1 MVKSN
6 TVLHPYKEVIMKW
19 FNNWSIGTK
28 VMSISLFTIV
38 IIMAGMI
45 LYFIP
50 MVNDRL
56 MGEKKTALNDHTDI
70 AYTIISSYEAKVK
83 SGELKL
89 EEAKQRSIANLK
101 AVRYSGDEY
110 FFITDSAGKMLMH
123 PINAQL
129 DGKDMSNEKDPE
141 GKYFFREMA
150 QVAKEKG
157 QGFVSYMWPKGGNS
171 KPVPKITFVKLF
183 KQWDWVIGTGIYVD
197 DVQAET
203 NKIQWQVIIA
213 TVVCAIVILCIAFFV
228 SRKVKNAL
236 NDAVHVAND
245 LAEGNLTVNVEIR
258 SEDETG
264 KLLAAMKNMVEKL
277 REVVEGVSSA
287 SDNVAAA
294 SQQMSSGSQQVSE
307 GATVQAASAEE
318 VSSSMEEMS
327 SNIKQNADNA
337 QQTEKIAL
345 KAATDAKEGGQA
357 VTETVSAMKDIATKI
372 SIIEEIARQ
381 TNLLALNAA
390 IEAARAGEHGKG
402 FAVVATEVRKLAE
415 RSQTAAAEIS
425 KLSASSVEVAEKAGE
440 MLTRIV
446 PDIQKTAEL
455 VQEISAAS
463 NEQNSG
469 ADQINKAIQQLD
481 QVIQENAS
489 ATEEM
494 ASTAEELSSQAVQL
508 QDIIGFFRTGNEDKR
523 VKRQV
528 AAHRQEKKAA
538 AAKEPPRQIAA
549 VKKSAS
555 NGNGTGD
562 GVALDMGGSD
572 RFDEEFERF

>member
-1 MVKSN
+1 
-6 TVLHPYKEVIMKW
+6 MKR
-19 FNNWSIGTK
+19 FKDWSIGTK
-28 VMSISLFTIV
+28 VMSISVLTIV
-38 IIMAGMI
+38 IILAGMV

-50 MVNDRL
+50 MVKGKLLD
-56 MGEKKTALNDHTDI
+56 EKKASLRNVTDVVNTLV
-70 AYTIISSYEAKVK
+70 ASYEARVK
-83 SGELKL
+83 AGEIKL
-89 EEAKQRSIANLK
+89 EDARKTIASDMKSL
-101 AVRYSGDEY
+101 RYQGNEY
-110 FFITDSAGKMLMH
+110 FFIIGTDGKMVAHGAKPELAGRDVSED
-123 PINAQL
+123 IF
-129 DGKDMSNEKDPE
+129 KDSS
-141 GKYFFREMA
+141 GKYF
-150 QVAKEKG
+150 AKEMVTIGKDKG
-157 QGFVSYMWPKGGNS
+157 EGFVTYEWPKPGQT
-171 KPVPKITFVKLF
+171 VPSPKLGYVKLF
-183 KQWDWVIGTGIYVD
+183 APWDWVIGTGIYVD
-197 DVQAET
+197 DVEAET
-203 NKIQWQVIIA
+203 SKIQWQVIIA

-245 LAEGNLTVNVEIR
+245 LADGNLTVDVVVR

-264 KLLAAMKNMVEKL
+264 RLLRAMKNMVEKL

-357 VTETVSAMKDIATKI
+357 VTETVSAMKDIAMKI

-508 QDIIGFFRTGNEDKR
+508 QDIIGFFRTGNETKR
-523 VKRQV
+523 AKRQAPV
-528 AAHRQEKKAA
+528 VHREQAKAPV
-538 AAKEPPRQIAA
+538 KEPPRQIAA
-549 VKKSAS
+549 VKKPAS
-555 NGNGTGD
+555 NGNGAGD
-562 GVALDMGGSD
+562 GISIDMGGND

>member
-1 MVKSN
+1 
-6 TVLHPYKEVIMKW
+6 
-19 FNNWSIGTK
+19 
-28 VMSISLFTIV
+28 MSISMLTIA

-45 LYFIP
+45 LYYIP
-50 MVNDRL
+50 LVKNKL
-56 MGEKKTALNDHTDI
+56 MGEKKTALKDLTDV
-70 AYTIISSYEAKVK
+70 AFTLANSYEAKVK
-83 SGELKL
+83 SGELKPD
-89 EEAKQRSIANLK
+89 EAKQRAMANIK
-101 AVRYSGDEY
+101 AFRYSDGEY
-110 FFITDSAGKMLMH
+110 FFIMDTNAKIIMH
-123 PINAQL
+123 PIKPEL

-141 GKYFFREMA
+141 GKLFFRELA
-150 QVAKEKG
+150 QTGKEKG
-157 QGFVSYMWPKGGNS
+157 EGFVSYMWPKAGNT
-171 KPVPKITFVKLF
+171 KPVPKVSYVKYN

-197 DVQAET
+197 DVHTET
-203 NKIQWQVIIA
+203 SKMQWQIIIA
-213 TVVCAIVILCIAFFV
+213 TILCAALIMFIAFFV

-236 NDAVHVAND
+236 NDAVHVANE
-245 LAEGNLTVNVEIR
+245 LAEGNLAVNVVVK
-258 SEDETG
+258 SLDETG
-264 KLLAAMKNMVEKL
+264 RLLKAMKNMVDKL
-277 REVVEGVSSA
+277 SDVVEGVNTA
-287 SDNVAAA
+287 SDNVASA

-307 GATVQAASAEE
+307 GATMQAASAEE
-318 VSSSMEEMS
+318 VSSSMEQMS

-345 KAATDAKEGGQA
+345 KAANDAKEGGHA
-357 VTETVSAMKDIATKI
+357 VSETVSAMKDIAMKI

-425 KLSASSVEVAEKAGE
+425 KLSSSSVEVAEKAGE

-481 QVIQENAS
+481 QVIQQNAS

-494 ASTAEELSSQAVQL
+494 ASTAEELSSQAEHL
-508 QDIIGFFRTGNEDKR
+508 QDIIGFFKTGNDDHRKR
-523 VKRQV
+523 KPAMASVRAPQK
-528 AAHRQEKKAA
+528 EIKKLTGK
-538 AAKEPPRQIAA
+538 KEPQKTAA
-549 VKKSAS
+549 PGKRGPD
-555 NGNGTGD
+555 NGNSPHGISLDTGTTGD
-562 GVALDMGGSD
+562 K
-572 RFDEEFERF
+572 FDEEFERF

>member
-1 MVKSN
+1 
-6 TVLHPYKEVIMKW
+6 MKR
-19 FNNWSIGTK
+19 FSNWSIGTK

-38 IIMAGMI
+38 IILAGMI

-50 MVNDRL
+50 MVNGKL
-56 MGEKKTALNDHTDI
+56 MGEKKTALKDHMDI
-70 AYTIISSYEAKVK
+70 VYSMVNLYEQKARA
-83 SGELKL
+83 GELKP
-89 EEAKQRSIANLK
+89 EEAKQQALANMK
-101 AVRYSGDEY
+101 AIRYADNEY
-110 FFITDSAGKMLMH
+110 FFVIDGNMKMVMHGVRPEMNGSDRANDKDST
-123 PINAQL
+123 
-129 DGKDMSNEKDPE
+129 
-141 GKYFFREMA
+141 GKYFSREMV
-150 QVAKEKG
+150 QTGKEKG
-157 QGFVSYMWPKGGNS
+157 EGFVSYLWPKAGGTV
-171 KPVPKITFVKLF
+171 PVPKIAFVKYN
-183 KQWDWVIGTGIYVD
+183 KQWDWAIASGIYVD

-213 TVVCAIVILCIAFFV
+213 TVVCAIVIMLIAFFV

-245 LAEGNLTVNVEIR
+245 LSEGNLTVNVEIK

-264 KLLAAMKNMVEKL
+264 KLLQAMKNMVEKL

-357 VTETVSAMKDIATKI
+357 VTETVSAMKDIAMKI

-508 QDIIGFFRTGNEDKR
+508 QDIIGFFRTGNEGKR
-523 VKRQV
+523 AKRQAPV
-528 AAHRQEKKAA
+528 HGQQMKSPG
-538 AAKEPPRQIAA
+538 KEPPRQIAA
-549 VKKSAS
+549 VKKAAP
-555 NGNGTGD
+555 NGNGSGD
-562 GVALDMGGSD
+562 GISLDMGGASD
-572 RFDEEFERF
+572 KFDEEFERF

>member
-1 MVKSN
+1 
-6 TVLHPYKEVIMKW
+6 MKR
-19 FNNWSIGTK
+19 FGNWSISTK
-28 VMSISLFTIV
+28 VISISLLTIM
-38 IIMAGMI
+38 IITSGMVF
-45 LYFIP
+45 YYIP
-50 MVNDRL
+50 LMKDKL
-56 MGEKKTALNDHTDI
+56 MGEKKASLQHLIDSAYSLVTFYESRAKAGEIRLEDAKKLAVASVKAL
-70 AYTIISSYEAKVK
+70 
-83 SGELKL
+83 
-89 EEAKQRSIANLK
+89 
-101 AVRYSGDEY
+101 RYSGNEY
-110 FFITDSAGKMLMH
+110 YFLMDASGRIIMH
-123 PINAQL
+123 PINPQL
-129 DGKDMSNEKDPE
+129 DGKDMLNEKDPE

-150 QVAKEKG
+150 RTAKDKG
-157 QGFVSYMWPKGGNS
+157 EGFVSYMWPKAGNS
-171 KPVPKITFVKLF
+171 KAVPKITYVKYNRD
-183 KQWDWVIGTGIYVD
+183 WDMIIGTGIYVD
-197 DVQAET
+197 DVHAET
-203 NKIQWQVIIA
+203 ERLQWQIIIA
-213 TVVCAIVILCIAFFV
+213 TVLCAVLIMGIAFWV
-228 SRKVKNAL
+228 SRRIKLAL
-236 NDAVHVAND
+236 NEAVDVANN
-245 LAEGNLTVNVEIR
+245 LAAGNLAVDVAAR

-264 KLLAAMKNMVEKL
+264 KLLAAMKNMVNKL
-277 REVVEGVSSA
+277 REVVEGVSTA

-294 SQQMSSGSQQVSE
+294 SQQMSSGAQQVSE

-318 VSSSMEEMS
+318 VSSSMEQMS

-357 VTETVSAMKDIATKI
+357 VTETVAAMKDIATKI

-425 KLSASSVEVAEKAGE
+425 MLSTTSVEIAEKAGT

-463 NEQNSG
+463 NEQNAG

-494 ASTAEELSSQAVQL
+494 ASTAEELSSQAEQL
-508 QDIIGFFRTGNEDKR
+508 QDIIGFFKTGNEHR
-523 VKRQV
+523 V
-528 AAHRQEKKAA
+528 EKKQAIVA
-538 AAKEPPRQIAA
+538 PHAHTEAKKPLRTGIRNNG
-549 VKKSAS
+549 SS
-555 NGNGTGD
+555 NGRGTPDEGPA
-562 GVALDMGGSD
+562 GISLDMGEHD
-572 RFDEEFERF
+572 RLDSEFERF